1 MSFDGFSTHSPSSS
15 HVSSSFYD
23 FSSLSDHSSDYRSTQ
38 ISTSPQLICVKTEKP
53 SPPQAWAPPNYSSYE
68 AQTLYSPSL
77 ANSVSDEGNNFTY
90 RQFKEEPTYFAERTV
105 FPTASD
111 YQVHRTFPDNNLSH
125 NDRTSPQPPVGLLV
139 PAGGKALLVC
149 KVCGDKASGYH
160 YGVTSCEGCKVSE
173 IPVDFFLL
181 RNSSNMLTVRFGRVP
196 KRSTKEVIDVD
207 TSDSDEKQE
216 VSSTTSPEP
225 SKTELNQLIQMVYV
239 AHEEFAAMTIKRRHI
254 LSEHPLDF
262 LLADTS
268 LTTQLRAWEIYTE
281 RVTLDIHKTVEFA
294 KRVPGF
300 PSLHSGD
307 QQALIKSSFFRM
319 FLLRIYRG
327 LSSRGLL
334 LADGTF
340 LPSSFLNM
348 IFGQFLN
355 ELNAFAQSIS
365 TLSVSDEVVAVFV
378 AILLTTKENIYY
390 HSKIEV
396 DRIQNKLVSAMKL
409 KLSEESPDPVIFD
422 LLMSKICYLRELATH
437 HDKIHDVLRY
447 NLSIVKIP
455 ALYSEIY
462 YLEHR

>member
-1 MSFDGFSTHSPSSS
+1 
-15 HVSSSFYD
+15 
-23 FSSLSDHSSDYRSTQ
+23 
-38 ISTSPQLICVKTEKP
+38 
-53 SPPQAWAPPNYSSYE
+53 
-68 AQTLYSPSL
+68 
-77 ANSVSDEGNNFTY
+77 
-90 RQFKEEPTYFAERTV
+90 
-105 FPTASD
+105 
-111 YQVHRTFPDNNLSH
+111 
-125 NDRTSPQPPVGLLV
+125 
-139 PAGGKALLVC
+139 
-149 KVCGDKASGYH
+149 
-160 YGVTSCEGCKVSE
+160 
-173 IPVDFFLL
+173 
-181 RNSSNMLTVRFGRVP
+181 
-196 KRSTKEVIDVD
+196 VIDVD

-268 LTTQLRAWEIYTE
+268 LTNQLRAWEIYTE

-319 FLLRIYRG
+319 FLLRTYRG

-462 YLEHR
+462 YLEHRCGSHNSRISELRSQ